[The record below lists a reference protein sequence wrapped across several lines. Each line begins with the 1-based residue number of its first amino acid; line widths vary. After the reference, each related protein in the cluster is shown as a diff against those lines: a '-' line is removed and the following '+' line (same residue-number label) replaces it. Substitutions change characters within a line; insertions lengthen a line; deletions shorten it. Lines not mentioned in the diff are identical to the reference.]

1 MAQIAKLWGVNA
13 LAIELHKD
21 RRTMA
26 GKLEGLAADDEAEE
40 GRGLVKRWLMWRVYE
55 HLNAQGSVGLDL
67 SQERAHLA
75 KLQAE
80 KVEFEVAQL
89 RGSLIEADAVEL
101 VVSRVLVDL
110 RTRLLGI
117 PTKAAPLLMGCRT
130 IPRLKDELER
140 QIHDALR
147 GLADTDIAQYLVELG
162 GDEAEP
168 AAAPNNK
175 RVGRR
180 AKDTKSRLKRRT
192 RRVANR

>member
-26 GKLEGLAADDEAEE
+26 LKLEGLAPDDEVEE
-40 GRGLVKRWLMWRVYE
+40 GRGTVKRWLMWRVYE
-55 HLNAQGSVGLDL
+55 HLNGREYEALDL
-67 SQERAHLA
+67 SHERAHLA

-80 KVEFEVAQL
+80 KVEFEVSQL

-101 VVSRVLVDL
+101 VLSRVLVDL

-117 PTKAAPLLMGCRT
+117 PTKAAPLLRGCRT

-147 GLADTDIAQYLVELG
+147 GLADTDVAQYLVELG
-162 GDEAEP
+162 GEEIDT
-168 AAAPNNK
+168 AAAPDNK
-175 RVGRR
+175 RVVRR
-180 AKDTKSRLKRRT
+180 APNTKPRLKRRA